1 MMESDR
7 AENAASVRNAT
18 IRSHRDLIA
27 WQRAY
32 ELGLGVYAAT
42 TAFPDSER
50 FGLTSQLRRCAV
62 SIASNIAEGYGRGS
76 TQDYLRFLRVAR
88 GSLCELDTQLQFASD
103 LGFLKPDTGE
113 HLVGQILT
121 AEKLLAGL
129 IRGVERSAR

>member
-1 MMESDR
+1 MDSDH
-7 AENAASVRNAT
+7 AEHAASVPRAT

-32 ELGLGVYAAT
+32 ELGLAVYAAT
-42 TAFPDSER
+42 AEFPDSER
-50 FGLTSQLRRCAV
+50 FGLITQLRRCAV

-103 LGFLKPDTGE
+103 LGFLPPEDGE
-113 HLVGQILT
+113 RLASLILT
-121 AEKLLAGL
+121 AEKILAGL
-129 IRGVERSAR
+129 IRAVDHAPR